1 MSLIPRTSDSKKA
14 VNLIT
19 IVLKKYR
26 SSCFIFFDRKKVI
39 GNSPNHKLQP
49 MSYTLMQLNIRPKFI
64 NLIEFVT
71 VWVHFR
77 Y

>member
-1 MSLIPRTSDSKKA
+1 MLYILQQKK
-14 VNLIT
+14 I
-19 IVLKKYR
+19 IGI
-26 SSCFIFFDRKKVI
+26 SS
-39 GNSPNHKLQP
+39 NHKFQP

-77 Y
+77 YRTSEAKVQILYTLF